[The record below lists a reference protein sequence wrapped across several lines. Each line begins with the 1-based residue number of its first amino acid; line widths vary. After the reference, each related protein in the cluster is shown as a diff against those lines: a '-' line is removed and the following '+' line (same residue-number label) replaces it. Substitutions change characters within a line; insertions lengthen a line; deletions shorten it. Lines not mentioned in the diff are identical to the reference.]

1 MDFILGLL
9 TGVILTFL
17 LGAAGLF
24 YLTRSPRTDFPES
37 DPPPNGPPDASV
49 MLAQDFIAA
58 EISKSLRQADKRLIG
73 ARLELQPGNRAE
85 LDVGIRVDVLNL
97 QVTVQP
103 HVALRFRLTRGRVR
117 VRVLD
122 MNIGRVRM
130 PIMLVRGIVEQLL
143 RRAESELNEPLALIE
158 STAHIRAVDLQTD
171 ETLLILNF
179 KRVVAETILLPPK
192 LEPAPIPSDGDLDNV
207 LMSQT

>member
-1 MDFILGLL
+1 MDFILGIFTGILL
-9 TGVILTFL
+9 TLL

-24 YLTRSPRTDFPES
+24 YLSREPRTDILQN
-37 DPPPNGPPDASV
+37 DPPPNGAPDASV

-73 ARLELQPGNRAE
+73 ARLELQPRNRAE
-85 LDVGIRVDVLNL
+85 LDVGIRVDVLNF

-103 HVALRFRLTRGRVR
+103 HVALRFMLTRGRVR
-117 VRVLD
+117 VRILD
-122 MNIGRVRM
+122 MNIGRVRL

-179 KRVVAETILLPPK
+179 KRISPEPILLPPK
-192 LEPAPIPSDGDLDNV
+192 LEPAPIPSDGEIDNV
-207 LMSQT
+207 PMSET